1 MNGVGNQ
8 TKKTHIKKTAL
19 TIAMP
24 GLMHRPQD
32 R

>member
-8 TKKTHIKKTAL
+8 TKKNTQKTAL

>member
-8 TKKTHIKKTAL
+8 TKKKHKKTAL

>member
-8 TKKTHIKKTAL
+8 TKKNTQKNTAL

>member
-8 TKKTHIKKTAL
+8 RKKKKRKTAL
-19 TIAMP
+19 TMALP

>member
-8 TKKTHIKKTAL
+8 TKKKTHKKTAL
-19 TIAMP
+19 TLAMP